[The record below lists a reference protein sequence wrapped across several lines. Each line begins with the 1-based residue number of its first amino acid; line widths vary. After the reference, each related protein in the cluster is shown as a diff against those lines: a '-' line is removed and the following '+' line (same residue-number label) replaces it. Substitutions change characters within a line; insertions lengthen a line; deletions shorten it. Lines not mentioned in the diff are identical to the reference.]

1 MTLDEI
7 ALEDSIETAAR
18 WIVEARHVVVFTGAG
33 LSTASGLPDYRGPD
47 GVWTRRDKGLPPPAP
62 RGPWTDIKPNEGH
75 FAIVD
80 LEKMGKVQFLISQ
93 NVDGL
98 HRASGFPQGKLAE
111 LHGNHNLMRCLSCDA
126 TFTKTEIGWS
136 EAIHGTGYR
145 TSPEQPN
152 QPRCPDCGGRVISSV
167 VNFEDPLPQQDLAA
181 ATMHSKTLCDLFI
194 VLGSSL
200 VVTPAARMPLLAKRH
215 GARLIINNK
224 GETPYDQ
231 IADLLVSFPIND
243 FFPPVV
249 ARVCNL
255 IHQR

>member
-111 LHGNHNLMRCLSCDA
+111 LHGNHNLMRCNVHENRDRLERSDTRDRVSHVARA
-126 TFTKTEIGWS
+126 TK
-136 EAIHGTGYR
+136 
-145 TSPEQPN
+145 
-152 QPRCPDCGGRVISSV
+152 
-167 VNFEDPLPQQDLAA
+167 
-181 ATMHSKTLCDLFI
+181 
-194 VLGSSL
+194 
-200 VVTPAARMPLLAKRH
+200 PAAMPGLRWTRH
-215 GARLIINNK
+215 IIGRQFRGSITAARPRGSNHALEN
-224 GETPYDQ
+224 
-231 IADLLVSFPIND
+231 ALRLVHR
-243 FFPPVV
+243 
-249 ARVCNL
+249 ARVLARCHPRRENAVACQAPWCTL
-255 IHQR
+255 DHQQQGRDSI